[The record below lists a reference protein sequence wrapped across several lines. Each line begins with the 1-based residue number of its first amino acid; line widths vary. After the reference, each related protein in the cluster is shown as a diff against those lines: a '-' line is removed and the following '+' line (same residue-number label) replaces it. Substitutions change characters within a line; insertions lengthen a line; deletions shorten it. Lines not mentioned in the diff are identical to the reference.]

1 MRKNRCLGFAGQLTL
16 LFLFIESIT
25 ANDEPLGRNY
35 RKSVGSLLSN
45 AHNNGKIPS
54 GAESK
59 VTAVSLRPGH
69 LSGLTAS
76 GASTTS
82 LDQLK
87 TSASDN
93 KDSFSIGL
101 GVLSPSYSQKF
112 GEDGKTKL
120 EFNDFWAN

>member
-1 MRKNRCLGFAGQLTL
+1 MSKSRNCR
-16 LFLFIESIT
+16 SIT
-25 ANDEPLGRNY
+25 SRLTIVALVIASVCAHDEPLGRNY
-35 RKSVGSLLSN
+35 RKNGLFISN

-59 VTAVSLRPGH
+59 VTATSLRPGQ
-69 LSGLTAS
+69 SF
-76 GASTTS
+76 
-82 LDQLK
+82 DQLK

-112 GEDGKTKL
+112 GDDGKTK
-120 EFNDFWAN
+120 